1 MSVFGVVILA
11 GISCHL
17 EWCFHSPIFSGLF
30 MTQTVILLK
39 QRSKKTWVRRLETG
53 IETTEFQRF
62 ACAKLCF
69 VYTLKNALP
78 CCLSIEKHNVLLYQ
92 INCYRNVFVVAERY
106 ERVGTGQG
114 SAACFNPTVK
124 PLASCTNFCNTVL
137 ISKFQVGSLY

>member
-106 ERVGTGQG
+106 MRGWALGREAQRALIRR
-114 SAACFNPTVK
+114 SNHWRH
-124 PLASCTNFCNTVL
+124 VL
-137 ISKFQVGSLY
+137 TFVILY